1 MTITVAPARNEY
13 TSSAGQT
20 IFNYTFK
27 IFENT
32 DLNVYITPSG
42 QECSDSDLT
51 TAYTVSG
58 IGDPAG
64 GSITLNTPA
73 SDGDLITIVSAIPS
87 ERTTDYQNNGD
98 FRPDT
103 VNEDFDRVVSI
114 VKKIE
119 DKVSLSPSLPNCYQG
134 EKPLKMPAPED
145 GKALIWNESKK
156 EFENYKPLSGLPTIP
171 GPINLNNYTNILYKT
186 LDDAK
191 ASIGLN
197 GELLDPVVGSVIE
210 VIGEQNLTDGRNEKY
225 YVESGVSGE
234 NDLGIVK
241 HNTLDISFR
250 RIFEDDKSRDYE
262 KRLPLKKG
270 VVSIVYD
277 AAYTGQYTVV
287 KPLLDA
293 RNLKC
298 AITVAARSFFTGTST
313 YMTAQNL
320 LEFLNEGHEVM
331 SHTVTTP
338 NWSVFGDVSES
349 RARWEFAES
358 KRMIE
363 ELGFPCYAMQTPQT
377 DMAEGYRV
385 WAKDYFDFV
394 FTEGADGPGID
405 PELRCNA
412 TSDRTGLTVMSIFN
426 NSEQEIY
433 DAIDAAEQKRLW
445 LVLKDHEPGGG
456 GYPGGSA
463 PIDKTTRVFDY
474 IKSKVDSGTIENLTP
489 HKAFS
494 KTNTFTDREV
504 QAARIEDTLKTIGSD
519 KNYCI
524 NSEFKVFTGLTQP
537 ERWVLTNSSSDT
549 VTSSVDNTEFL
560 NTWNLDTSGT
570 NAANEDII
578 INQDI
583 EVDRTLNEYLA
594 ADITN
599 GSPLTFSIDCVVSNQ
614 PEDLEYEII
623 LQGRDAF
630 PNGSVVREERKTITD
645 VRASRTLSIT
655 AAGILRNGGVKSIR
669 AVLIIKRTVA
679 NLATR
684 ISLSQPLLKKAGPKV
699 QYTPSAPIKT
709 DYTTQARVST
719 STNAPT
725 GVKTKIPYASVVEGN
740 WNGPSNSYFAEVG
753 GIYVINAHAYLTNLS
768 TDAIVYMYVDV
779 DGVTLARAVNV
790 GAGQISCQVRIPKG
804 AELTIHVNQ
813 QSGVD
818 RSIRT
823 DLDSCVYVTRIAD

>member
-1 MTITVAPARNEY
+1 MAKVRNIYKQPATMEDLAQGVGEVTQTRNGKDVTAHQIDVPFAVNSEAELTALDANVYTRARVYSSVNEY
-13 TSSAGQT
+13 TD
-20 IFNYTFK
+20 Y
-27 IFENT
+27 
-32 DLNVYITPSG
+32 VYDPDATEGISPDSPATPG
-42 QECSDSDLT
+42 YWVE
-51 TAYTVSG
+51 
-58 IGDPAG
+58 
-64 GSITLNTPA
+64 
-73 SDGDLITIVSAIPS
+73 
-87 ERTTDYQNNGD
+87 
-98 FRPDT
+98 
-103 VNEDFDRVVSI
+103 
-114 VKKIE
+114 
-119 DKVSLSPSLPNCYQG
+119 
-134 EKPLKMPAPED
+134 
-145 GKALIWNESKK
+145 NESK
-156 EFENYKPLSGLPTIP
+156 I
-171 GPINLNNYTNILYKT
+171 TNIRRNVYDSVVKAKLDGSLRLGEKVDVLGKT
-186 LDDAK
+186 KELDGGSK
-191 ASIGLN
+191 SF
-197 GELLDPVVGSVIE
+197 VVVS
-210 VIGEQNLTDGRNEKY
+210 
-225 YVESGVSGE
+225 SGE
-234 NDLGIVK
+234 
-241 HNTLDISFR
+241 
-250 RIFEDDKSRDYE
+250 EDYKIDEGLYLKEIIKEGEDSDTSINS
-262 KRLPLKKG
+262 PLTKG
-270 VVSIVYD
+270 LVSIVYD

-338 NWSVFGDVSES
+338 NWSVFGGVSES

-363 ELGFPCYAMQTPQT
+363 ELGFPCYGLQTPQT
-377 DMAEGYRV
+377 DMDTGYRPWV
-385 WAKDYFDFV
+385 ADYYNYA
-394 FTEGADGPGID
+394 FTSGADSLGTPAID
-405 PELRCNA
+405 RCNDG
-412 TSDRTGLTVMSIFN
+412 SDRTDLKVMSIYAN
-426 NSEQEIY
+426 TEQDIY
-433 DAIDAAEQKRLW
+433 DAIDAAAQNKLW

-456 GYPGGSA
+456 GYPGNSA
-463 PIDKTTRVFDY
+463 SIAKTTAVFDY
-474 IKSKVDSGTIENLTP
+474 LKNKIDLGEVDNLIPREAINRINSYTSKG
-489 HKAFS
+489 
-494 KTNTFTDREV
+494 V
-504 QAARIEDTLKTIGSD
+504 QVRRTEDTLKTIGSD
-519 KNYCI
+519 KNYCV

-537 ERWVLTNSSSDT
+537 ERWVLTNNSSDT

-570 NAANEDII
+570 NAAGEDIV

-614 PEDLEYEII
+614 PEDLEYEVI

-630 PNGSVVREERKTITD
+630 PNGSVVREERKTIADIT
-645 VRASRTLSIT
+645 AARTLSIT

-753 GIYVINAHAYLTNLS
+753 GIYVINAHTYLTNLS